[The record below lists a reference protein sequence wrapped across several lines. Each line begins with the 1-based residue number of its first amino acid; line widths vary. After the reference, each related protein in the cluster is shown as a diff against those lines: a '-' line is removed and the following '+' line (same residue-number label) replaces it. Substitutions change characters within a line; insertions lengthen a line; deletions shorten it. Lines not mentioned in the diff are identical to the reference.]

1 MRLTLYLTCLILP
14 FVLVNSE
21 KHFKIDVFVEVIM
34 AIRKFYS
41 AATVIFTHPGDEF
54 GDYGDLKITHLVHS
68 CSRML
73 GRHYVVTLDVHF
85 RQLQT
90 SLKYYHQIVQPII
103 IVIMPDFEAYLDF
116 VEATNTYPMSFP
128 VWFMLFLYESA
139 NNTHDHCREPI
150 GNPFNLAFDTQ
161 MLVLCHNEDVLQ
173 EWYSVKGETTKI
185 FDLAE
190 WKDDIKFVLLTNLSL
205 YDRRKDLEGTVLRA
219 VTVKDIQISSSFG
232 VGNYVGNLYGKVLDE
247 LTHSLN
253 FSLDIVSELD
263 DHGLWNSK
271 NHSWSGVMNE
281 ITSGRADFAIADM
294 SMTSLRVRYVDFT
307 LPLIISKN
315 SLFIRQPRICGV
327 KWLGYFQMFDWNIW
341 IAIVV
346 LLLITPLLLSFMK
359 MYCEFIRTMDL
370 ISDNFLCIWGIFCQQ
385 ALIAFPKNSSLR
397 IAYFT
402 IFLTA
407 ILVTAHYSAALVCFL
422 TSCIRILP
430 FHSIDEF
437 VTDGTYKLIV
447 PRGSADYDIIS
458 HQSADEDSKD
468 AFSMKLMKLMKKESE
483 LPETIIDGFLQ
494 ICNEKKVAYMILNA
508 LKKNVEMEIPCKLS
522 SVSTEK
528 IDNLGM
534 ILSKGNPYTG
544 VINYHLQ
551 KFLDNGMLE
560 RLKDTKFLMH
570 SAENTAYIPVRMTN
584 VAPILA
590 ILCGGIILSVAI
602 LVMEKIYYRYKKKK
616 LQSRIFCRS
625 KKQLF
630 LQRQ

>member
-1 MRLTLYLTCLILP
+1 MRLTLYLMCSILP

-21 KHFKIDVFVEVIM
+21 RHFNIDVFVEVIM

-41 AATVIFTHPGDEF
+41 AATVIFAHPGDEF
-54 GDYGDLKITHLVHS
+54 GDYGDLKITHLVHT
-68 CSRML
+68 CSRIL

-85 RQLQT
+85 RRLQN
-90 SLKYYHQIVQPII
+90 SLRYNHKIVKPII
-103 IVIMPDFEAYLDF
+103 IVILPDFEAYLEF

-128 VWFMLFLYESA
+128 VWFVLFLFSRA
-139 NNTHDHCREPI
+139 NDTHDYCHEPI

-161 MLVLCHNEDVLQ
+161 MLVLCHNEGVLQ

-190 WKDDIKFVLLTNLSL
+190 WEGDLGFVPLTNLSL

-253 FSLDIVSELD
+253 FSLDIVSILN
-263 DHGLWNSK
+263 DHGMWN
-271 NHSWSGVMNE
+271 NENLSWSGVMNE
-281 ITSGRADFAIADM
+281 IVSGRADFAIADM
-294 SMTSLRVRYVDFT
+294 SMTSFRVRYVDFT

-315 SLFIRQPRICGV
+315 SLFIRQPGICGV
-327 KWLGYFQMFDWNIW
+327 KWLSYFQMFEWNIW

-359 MYCEFIRTMDL
+359 MYCEFRRTVDL

-385 ALIAFPKNSSLR
+385 ALIAFPRSSPLR
-397 IAYFT
+397 VAYFT

-422 TSCIRILP
+422 TSCTRILP

-437 VTDGTYKLIV
+437 VIDGTYQLIV

-458 HQSADEDSKD
+458 SVHEN

-494 ICNEKKVAYMILNA
+494 VCNEKNVAYMILNA

-522 SVSTEK
+522 TVSTEK

-551 KFLDNGMLE
+551 KFLDNGMMK
-560 RLKDTKFLMH
+560 RLRDTKILTH
-570 SAENTAYIPVRMTN
+570 SAENTAYTPVRMTN
-584 VAPILA
+584 IVPILA

-602 LVMEKIYYRYKKKK
+602 LVMENTYYRYKKKK
-616 LQSRIFCRS
+616 LQSRIFYRS

-630 LQRQ
+630 LKKQ